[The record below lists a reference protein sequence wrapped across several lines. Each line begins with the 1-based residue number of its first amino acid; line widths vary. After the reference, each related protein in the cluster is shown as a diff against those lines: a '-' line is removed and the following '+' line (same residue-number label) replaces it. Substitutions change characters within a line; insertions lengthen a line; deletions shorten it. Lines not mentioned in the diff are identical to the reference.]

1 MAPFSATYFFT
12 LSGFTASC
20 GASIIKLV
28 RNGVEETNHIH
39 QGGDPEYQHLSHQ
52 WMTAL
57 RAGDE
62 YKLSEKGNIYAN
74 PTNPVVFTGQLVYLN
89 E

>member
-1 MAPFSATYFFT
+1 MEKKMEF
-12 LSGFTASC
+12 G
-20 GASIIKLV
+20 LV
-28 RNGVEETNHIH
+28 WS
-39 QGGDPEYQHLSHQ
+39 GDPQYQHLSHQ

-89 E
+89 NE